1 MHWENPRKKA
11 GKTIMKLL
19 HCSRQDMLI
28 AWIRQC
34 NKNTEKWP
42 QLRYILEIDAIGLT
56 KGLGA
61 FEIF

>member
-1 MHWENPRKKA
+1 
-11 GKTIMKLL
+11 MKLL